1 MQFRKKLLFYIF
13 YRLLYKHSVNNSNI
27 IKYARRGKIMSTLEL
42 NNISKTFS
50 MDIGDYL
57 VLDNINLRVENSE
70 IVGIVGPSGSGKTT
84 ILNIIS
90 GIIKPTNGELKVNGK
105 MGYMF
110 QKDLLFEWRT
120 IWKNLLI
127 GLEITKQNDKIHQE
141 KIKKRL
147 EKYGLD
153 EFINNYPSELSGGMR
168 QRIALIRTLST
179 DPNILLLD
187 EPFSALDY
195 QTRLLIADDI
205 YEVIKSEKLTSIL
218 VTHDISEAISMCDRI
233 VVLTQRPATIKKI
246 IKLEFDKSLSP
257 LERRKE
263 HVFQRYFDEVWGLI
277 NEN

>member
-1 MQFRKKLLFYIF
+1 
-13 YRLLYKHSVNNSNI
+13 
-27 IKYARRGKIMSTLEL
+27 MSTLEL
-42 NNISKTFS
+42 KDISKTFS

-57 VLDNINLRVENSE
+57 VIDNISFKVNNSE

-90 GIIKPTNGELKVNGK
+90 GILKPTKGNLKVDGK

-110 QKDLLFEWRT
+110 QKDLLFEWRN

-127 GLEITKQNDKIHQE
+127 GLEITKQNDKEHQE

-153 EFINNYPSELSGGMR
+153 EFVNNYPSELSGGMR

-205 YEVIKSEKLTSIL
+205 YEVIKQEKLTSIL

-233 VVLTQRPATIKKI
+233 IVLTKRPATIKKE
-246 IKLEFDKSLSP
+246 IKLDFDSSLTP

-263 HVFQRYFDEVWGLI
+263 PVFQTYFDEVWGLI

>member
-1 MQFRKKLLFYIF
+1 
-13 YRLLYKHSVNNSNI
+13 
-27 IKYARRGKIMSTLEL
+27 MSTLEL
-42 NNISKTFS
+42 KNISKTFS

-57 VLDNINLRVENSE
+57 VLDNINLKVNDSE
-70 IVGIVGPSGSGKTT
+70 IVGVVGPSGSGKTT

-90 GIIKPTNGELKVNGK
+90 GIIKPTKGIIDVDGK

-127 GLEITKQNDKIHQE
+127 GLEITKQNDLKHQE
-141 KIKKRL
+141 KIKMRL

-179 DPNILLLD
+179 EPNILLLD

-205 YEVIKSEKLTSIL
+205 YDVIKTENLTSIL
-218 VTHDISEAISMCDRI
+218 VTHDISEAISMCDKI
-233 VVLTQRPATIKKI
+233 IVLTKRPATVKKEI
-246 IKLEFDKSLSP
+246 ELKFNKTLSP

-263 HVFQRYFDEVWGLI
+263 PIFQTYFDEVWELI